1 MSDNHLDQLR
11 RRLAEVSDLEKA
23 ASLLSWDQQTMMP
36 PGGVAA
42 RAEQLATLR
51 MIAHERLASAEL
63 GKLLDALADREQS
76 LPPDS
81 DDASLIRVARADHEK
96 ARRVPAALR
105 AEMTRAGSLT
115 RSHWLE
121 ARARADFELLR
132 PHLERNVELCRRYA
146 DCFDTHASP
155 YDALLDIYEAGRPGA
170 EIQGIF
176 DTLKTELRPLIATVL
191 DRGQPIEHGFL
202 HGHFPAEAQRAAAM
216 SLLEL
221 LGFDPA
227 SWRLDPTA
235 HPFAMSGAPTDI
247 RITTRF
253 DSRHLTESLFMAMH
267 EFGHGLYEH
276 QVSRALWRTPLGRGV
291 SLGVHESQSR
301 LWENL
306 VGRSRGLWR
315 MLLPRLRAAYPQQ
328 LAQVELEDIYRAIN
342 RVELSPIRARADE
355 ATYNLHIILRFELE
369 RELFDGS
376 LAVRDLPEAWNAAMD
391 DYLGVRVPDASQG
404 VLQDVHWAAGLF
416 GYFPTYA
423 LGNVMSAQLWE
434 RALEQIPTLGE
445 QLGAEEIAAL
455 RDWLGERL
463 HRHGRK
469 LSPRETLER
478 AVGSDLDPGPYL
490 AYLRSKFGEIYGLE
504 LEPAAV

>member
-1 MSDNHLDQLR
+1 MPDSHLDQLR
-11 RRLAEVSDLEKA
+11 RHLAEVSDLDKA
-23 ASLLSWDQQTMMP
+23 AALLSWDQQTMMP
-36 PGGVAA
+36 RGGVIA

-51 MIAHERLASAEL
+51 RIAHERISSFEL
-63 GKLLDALADREQS
+63 ERLLDAIADHERS

-81 DDASLIRVARADHEK
+81 DEASLIRVARADHEK
-96 ARRVPAALR
+96 ARRVPAELR
-105 AEMTRAGSLT
+105 AEMTRAGSLA
-115 RSHWLE
+115 RNVWIE
-121 ARARADFELLR
+121 ARARADFGLLR

-146 DCFDTHASP
+146 DCFETEGSP
-155 YDALLDIYEAGRPGA
+155 YDALLDIYEAGRTGA
-170 EIQGIF
+170 EVQGVF
-176 DTLKTELRPLIATVL
+176 DRLKVELRPLIGAVL
-191 DRGQPIEHGFL
+191 ERGAPVEHDFM
-202 HGHFPAEAQRAAAM
+202 HGQFPPEAQRAMAM

-247 RITTRF
+247 RVTTRF
-253 DSRHLTESLFMAMH
+253 DPRHLTESLFMAMH

-276 QVSRALWRTPLGRGV
+276 QVSPTLWRSPLGRGV
-291 SLGVHESQSR
+291 SLGLHESQSR

-315 MLLPRLRAAYPQQ
+315 ILLPRLRAAFPQQ
-328 LAQVELEDIYRAIN
+328 LAHVELEDFDRAVN

-355 ATYNLHIILRFELE
+355 ATYNLHVILRFELE

-376 LAVRDLPEAWNAAMD
+376 LSVRDLPDAWSAGME
-391 DYLGVRVPDASQG
+391 DYLGVTVPDAAQG
-404 VLQDVHWAAGLF
+404 ALQDVHWAAGLF

-423 LGNVMSAQLWE
+423 LGNVMSAQIWE
-434 RALEQIPTLGE
+434 RALEQIPTLGDRLE
-445 QLGAEEIAAL
+445 ADDIAAL

-469 LSPRETLER
+469 RTPRETLEL
-478 AVGSDLDPGPYL
+478 AVGSDLDPDPYL
-490 AYLRSKFGEIYGLE
+490 AYLRTKFGEIYGLQ
-504 LEPAAV
+504 LEAAAA

>member
-1 MSDNHLDQLR
+1 MEDARLADLR
-11 RRLAEVSDLEKA
+11 RRLAEVADLEKA

-36 PGGVAA
+36 RGGAAA

-51 MIAHERLASAEL
+51 RVAHERLASADL
-63 GKLLDALADREQS
+63 GLLLDALLDREQS

-81 DDASLIRVARADHEK
+81 DEASLIRVARADHEK
-96 ARRVPAALR
+96 ARRVPAELR
-105 AEMTRAGSLT
+105 AEMTRAGSLA
-115 RSHWLE
+115 RNHWLE
-121 ARARADFELLR
+121 ARARADFGLLL
-132 PHLERNVELCRRYA
+132 PHIERNVELCRRYA
-146 DCFDTHASP
+146 DCFGPEASR
-155 YDALLDIYEAGRPGA
+155 YDALLDIYETGRSGA
-170 EIQGIF
+170 EVQAVF
-176 DTLKTELRPLIATVL
+176 DRLKAELRPMITTVL
-191 DRGQPIEHGFL
+191 EHGETVEHDFL
-202 HGHFPAEAQRAAAM
+202 HGYFPPEAQRAAAM

-276 QVSRALWRTPLGRGV
+276 QVSPALWRSPLGRGA
-291 SLGVHESQSR
+291 SLGLHESQSR

-315 MLLPRLRAAYPQQ
+315 MLLPRLRSAFPQQ
-328 LAQVELEDIYRAIN
+328 LAHVELDDFYRAVN

-355 ATYNLHIILRFELE
+355 ATYNLHVILRFELE

-376 LAVRDLPEAWNAAMD
+376 LAVRDLPEAWNAGMEE
-391 DYLGVRVPDASQG
+391 YLGVTVPDASQG

-423 LGNVMSAQLWE
+423 LGNVMSAQIWE
-434 RALEQIPTLGE
+434 RALEQIPTLGDRLASE
-445 QLGAEEIAAL
+445 DIAAL

-469 LSPRETLER
+469 LTPRETLER
-478 AVGSDLDPGPYL
+478 AVGSDLDPEPYL
-490 AYLRSKFGEIYGLE
+490 TYLRAKFGEIYGLE

>member
-1 MSDNHLDQLR
+1 VEDTRLADLR
-11 RRLAEVSDLEKA
+11 RRLAEVADLEKA

-36 PGGVAA
+36 RAGAAA

-51 MIAHERLASAEL
+51 RVAHERLASAEL
-63 GKLLDALADREQS
+63 GLLLDALVDREQS

-81 DDASLIRVARADHEK
+81 DEASLIRVARADHEK
-96 ARRVPAALR
+96 ARRVPAELR
-105 AEMTRAGSLT
+105 AEMTRAGSLA
-115 RSHWLE
+115 RNAWLE
-121 ARARADFELLR
+121 ARARADFGLLL
-132 PHLERNVELCRRYA
+132 PHLELNVELCRRYA
-146 DCFDTHASP
+146 DCFEHQGSP
-155 YDALLDIYEAGRPGA
+155 YDALLDIYEAGRTGA
-170 EIQGIF
+170 EVQAVF
-176 DTLKTELRPLIATVL
+176 DRLKAELRPLIATVL
-191 DRGQPIEHGFL
+191 EHGEAVEHDFL
-202 HGHFPAEAQRAAAM
+202 HGYFPPEGQRGAAM

-253 DSRHLTESLFMAMH
+253 DSSHLTESLFMAMH

-276 QVSRALWRTPLGRGV
+276 QVSPALWRSPLGRGA
-291 SLGVHESQSR
+291 SLGLHESQSR

-315 MLLPRLRAAYPQQ
+315 MLLPRLRAASPQQ
-328 LAQVELEDIYRAIN
+328 LAHVELEDFYRAVN

-355 ATYNLHIILRFELE
+355 ATYNLHVILRFELE

-376 LAVRDLPEAWNAAMD
+376 LAVRDLPEAWNASMEN
-391 DYLGVRVPDASQG
+391 YLGVTVPDASQG

-423 LGNVMSAQLWE
+423 LGNVMSAQIWE
-434 RALEQIPTLGE
+434 RALEQIPTLGDRLTPE
-445 QLGAEEIAAL
+445 DIAAL

-469 LSPRETLER
+469 LTPRETLER

-490 AYLRSKFGEIYGLE
+490 AYLRSKFGEIYGLQ
-504 LEPAAV
+504 LEPAAA